1 MAIGGNNEFNITNV
15 FKADGLLKVE
25 LDEAKKRIEELESDL
40 RSANAEWEYMSG
52 QVDSLTDQLEE
63 LRVNSGVT
71 ALEEQI
77 SKLKASTSAASE
89 EFLGF
94 LRSVSLVKEN
104 PITGRYDK
112 IINIQDKGKIVGWLN
127 DVRNGALTVNQAI
140 ANVKANFASLVTE
153 AAGSG
158 ESIDSQ
164 MVKGILSGINQ
175 ISSMLTEVHT
185 KISSI
190 ETNGIRAIGD
200 IGGGD
205 IPGILDHIQQAIAGM
220 SEEARAAYQPITQLV
235 AALNEY
241 ASIDQMKII
250 GVSQTFRNMADV
262 GEGSFSVKKIDNI
275 ISLVNRLKSAVG
287 GGLPTIQID
296 LTKFNELH
304 VRKASLNNLAT
315 YLPIISKDVDV
326 ASLERLQKINLTN
339 FNNVTVS
346 KSSLNAIADLANYR
360 DSLDLFKDSVNQVIA
375 SINIL
380 NQSIA
385 TLNNKNSGNKSP
397 ESDLIKRMMDAS
409 TMAHNLLNGNIN
421 SGDMTTYKEF
431 ISTLQ
436 TIDKWLDD
444 CGRDASKLPNAM
456 GVSMDDASDKVNML
470 IERLSALK
478 NEMVVDEKSGTFT
491 RRGVNDTLNQMLSLR
506 NKSGDYSGTAEFQ
519 NLESQIRLF
528 GDAIQYCKTQGVSLN
543 DAFKHF
549 GTDGIIAID
558 AAKTSMSALKLKV
571 TETAQSITDTKMLD
585 KARVKSDWEIRGLEE
600 RDINKLYRQVRLMA
614 DSSTEFQT
622 IKKKYNA
629 LINEQNIWEASGKDY
644 TAAEIQNI
652 TAMREELKTLME
664 QYINDTKE
672 LNKLLNADD
681 AKARAQQ
688 SAKWKLGGI
697 ESKDIDSLYS
707 KVEKLPKE
715 KAKLDEINKKYAE
728 LINTQKL
735 WEENGKDLTAPEVQS
750 ITKLREEL
758 KTLMEQ
764 YIKTE
769 EAKRNSASADLTA
782 KWQSQGITESNIKS
796 LFGKAE
802 KNQELF
808 DSFDELKE
816 KYRELI
822 VLQEQWKKDGANPND
837 KRVEQ
842 ITRERKAIKEL
853 IEAKLNESNV
863 NKSSQA
869 DMTKRQAALKQ
880 SQVLLQKLT
889 KAERDWSAAKNG
901 KSSSSYAAIRADR
914 QELERLI
921 DEYRA
926 GKIPLENFKHRLQQL
941 DTEFVK
947 NSNDIKSS
955 GEATKSWGERI
966 RGLADKFGT
975 WFSITRVIMA
985 AVRATREMIS
995 VSIELDEA
1003 MTQMKIVTRA
1013 SSEEME
1019 RFGRSAV
1026 NAAKDTATSIAD
1038 ITSSATTYARLGYDT
1053 DTSTSLAKYTAMLQ
1067 NVGNIDVQDAQDAIT
1082 SIIKAFDVDVDKIEE
1097 IMDKLVVTG
1106 NNFPISVSQIAEGMT
1121 NASSTMK
1128 ASGNTFEQTVAL
1140 LTAANTT
1147 IQNASKSSTG
1157 LRTIAAR
1164 IRNTK
1169 TELDDLGE
1177 VMTEANYEELVST
1190 LTDAGVRLTDIN
1202 GEYRSTYD
1210 IMADIAAKW
1219 DEMNSMQQAA
1229 MATALSGTRQ
1239 QAVFYSIIENF
1250 QEASKSMESMT
1261 NSSGALQEA
1270 FSDYMNTAK
1279 AHIQNFKNAFAALAT
1294 SVFDSG
1300 LLNFFID
1307 IATAVVNGISTVT
1320 DWIKNLGGLKT
1331 ILLGVASALLLV
1343 KGGLIAYKVQMIAVA
1358 AWQKILTFFTAIKNG
1373 IMNIVNI
1380 IPNAIVAWKAYAA
1393 GTATAST
1400 ALQASIPVIGLVLA
1414 ALTAL
1419 TAGMA
1424 LASSQTND
1432 SADDMSDKMDETN
1445 RKAKELAQT
1454 AKTET
1459 EELSKLSVVSVD
1471 RAESFRVLPDPLA

>member
-549 GTDGIIAID
+549 GTDGITAID

-622 IKKKYNA
+622 IEKKYNA

-707 KVEKLPKE
+707 KVEKLPEE

-728 LINTQKL
+728 LINIQKL
-735 WEENGKDLTAPEVQS
+735 WEENGKDITAPEVQS

-758 KTLMEQ
+758 KKLMEQ
-764 YIKTE
+764 YIKNA
-769 EAKRNSASADLTA
+769 EAAKKNEQAQRNSASADLTA
-782 KWQSQGITESNIKS
+782 KWQSQGLTESNIKS

-802 KNQELF
+802 KNQDLFEDFNNLRDRYQEVLRLHKEWKRNGSSTDKSVTKPIEDATRALKMEIEAVLELNAEEKKSEATESKRQ
-808 DSFDELKE
+808 DLLKRGYKLLQQLVKE
-816 KYRELI
+816 EQNWTSAKHGKTSGAYQSIIKYREELELLLREFESGKI
-822 VLQEQWKKDGANPND
+822 AEEDFNSRLGEISKSAQISGQMISANG
-837 KRVEQ
+837 
-842 ITRERKAIKEL
+842 KA
-853 IEAKLNESNV
+853 
-863 NKSSQA
+863 
-869 DMTKRQAALKQ
+869 
-880 SQVLLQKLT
+880 T
-889 KAERDWSAAKNG
+889 KAW
-901 KSSSSYAAIRADR
+901 IDR
-914 QELERLI
+914 V
-921 DEYRA
+921 
-926 GKIPLENFKHRLQQL
+926 G
-941 DTEFVK
+941 
-947 NSNDIKSS
+947 
-955 GEATKSWGERI
+955 
-966 RGLADKFGT
+966 GLASKFAS
-975 WFSITRVIMA
+975 WFSLTRVIMA
-985 AVRATREMIS
+985 VVGKIREMIS
-995 VSIELDEA
+995 NVIEVDSALG
-1003 MTQMKIVTRA
+1003 QLRIVTQA
-1013 SSEEME
+1013 STSDLNQYAQSIGDVAE
-1019 RFGRSAV
+1019 RTGA
-1026 NAAKDTATSIAD
+1026 SITD
-1038 ITSSATTYARLGYDT
+1038 LIDSTTTYARLGYNLT
-1053 DTSTSLAKYTAMLQ
+1053 QSSTLAEYTSMLSK
-1067 NVGNIDVQDAQDAIT
+1067 VGAVDVKDAQSAVTAIT
-1082 SIIKAFDVDVDKIEE
+1082 KAFKEVDADDIESVL
-1097 IMDKLVVTG
+1097 DKLVKVG
-1106 NNFPISVSQIAEGMT
+1106 NSFPISTAEISEGLN
-1121 NASSTMK
+1121 NAASALA
-1128 ASGNTFEQTVAL
+1128 ASGNTFEKSVAL

-1147 IQNASKSSTG
+1147 VN
-1157 LRTIAAR
+1157 LCRAA
-1164 IRNTK
+1164 
-1169 TELDDLGE
+1169 
-1177 VMTEANYEELVST
+1177 
-1190 LTDAGVRLTDIN
+1190 
-1202 GEYRSTYD
+1202 
-1210 IMADIAAKW
+1210 
-1219 DEMNSMQQAA
+1219 
-1229 MATALSGTRQ
+1229 
-1239 QAVFYSIIENF
+1239 
-1250 QEASKSMESMT
+1250 
-1261 NSSGALQEA
+1261 
-1270 FSDYMNTAK
+1270 
-1279 AHIQNFKNAFAALAT
+1279 
-1294 SVFDSG
+1294 
-1300 LLNFFID
+1300 
-1307 IATAVVNGISTVT
+1307 
-1320 DWIKNLGGLKT
+1320 
-1331 ILLGVASALLLV
+1331 
-1343 KGGLIAYKVQMIAVA
+1343 
-1358 AWQKILTFFTAIKNG
+1358 
-1373 IMNIVNI
+1373 
-1380 IPNAIVAWKAYAA
+1380 
-1393 GTATAST
+1393 
-1400 ALQASIPVIGLVLA
+1400 
-1414 ALTAL
+1414 
-1419 TAGMA
+1419 
-1424 LASSQTND
+1424 
-1432 SADDMSDKMDETN
+1432 
-1445 RKAKELAQT
+1445 
-1454 AKTET
+1454 
-1459 EELSKLSVVSVD
+1459 
-1471 RAESFRVLPDPLA
+1471 